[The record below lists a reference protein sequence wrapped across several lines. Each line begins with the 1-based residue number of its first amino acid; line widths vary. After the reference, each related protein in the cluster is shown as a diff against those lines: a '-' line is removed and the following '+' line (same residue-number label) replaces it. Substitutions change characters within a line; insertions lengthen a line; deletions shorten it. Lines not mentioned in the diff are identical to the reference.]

1 MQKTKSD
8 SPNKNLLSRLQIV
21 IFVPAKTQN
30 KTFILK
36 NESFILTN
44 KDFTLKNEG
53 FVSSF
58 PCHKRKF
65 ALQGKQLSTTGKAT
79 K

>member
-36 NESFILTN
+36 NE
-44 KDFTLKNEG
+44 G